1 MDIVKTFGSIIGSTV
16 EEHPDTS
23 RKLLLTGY
31 AAQQFMLAA
40 HPDKRLPPSRQ
51 FVARIV
57 MNQVRFALKHAEAS
71 AAVSLFTPC
80 EPLQAAG
87 IMPYSVETLSAFLA
101 GTQCEQDFLRIAGES
116 GFPET
121 LCSYHRTFLGAL
133 ESGLAPKPAFIAY
146 TNLACDG
153 NMITF
158 PHLQRT
164 FDVPSFFIDVPY
176 ERSEDAVHD
185 VACQLEHLVAFISD
199 ITGKRIEQRA
209 LEDHVAAGQRTAAA
223 YNRFIDA
230 QRTHRLPSD
239 MTSEMYAVL
248 VNRVLLG
255 TPEAERF
262 ARMLADEIATAPS
275 SSGTRLVWMHL
286 IPNML
291 SPVVER
297 LSFTDRAFI
306 TACDLAADAVMGDF
320 DPARPYETMARRLVY
335 SAFNGN
341 LDLRI
346 SRTLELAE
354 RTGADGVVLF
364 AHWGCKAT
372 LGAAGII
379 SKAIE
384 DAGLPCL
391 VLDGDG
397 CDRVNTS
404 EGQTATRLDAF
415 LEMLETKRAQGIA
428 PETQSAPFAQ
438 NGPVPEEAIA

>member
-1 MDIVKTFGSIIGSTV
+1 MDIVKTFGGIIGNRV
-16 EEHPDTS
+16 EDHPDTA
-23 RKLLLTGY
+23 RKLLLAGY
-31 AAQQFMLAA
+31 AAQRVMLAA
-40 HPDKRLPPSRQ
+40 HPDKRLPPSRR
-51 FVARIV
+51 FIACTV
-57 MNQVRFALKHAEAS
+57 MDQVRFSLKHAESS

-101 GTQCEQDFLRIAGES
+101 GTQCEQEFLRIAGES

-133 ESGLAPKPAFIAY
+133 ESGLVPKPSFIVY

-164 FDVPSFFIDVPY
+164 FEVPAFFVDVPY
-176 ERSEDAVHD
+176 ERSEDSVQD
-185 VACQLEHLVAFISD
+185 VARQLEGMVEFVAD
-199 ITGKRIEQRA
+199 ITGKPVEHA
-209 LEDHVAAGQRTAAA
+209 DLEERVATGARTAAA

-248 VNRVLLG
+248 VNRILLG

-262 ARMLADEIATAPS
+262 ATMLADEAGKAPS
-275 SSGTRLVWMHL
+275 SDGIRLVWMHL

-297 LSFTDRAFI
+297 LSFTDRAFV

-346 SRTLELAE
+346 SRALELAD

-379 SKAIE
+379 THAME
-384 DAGLPCL
+384 EAGLPCL

-415 LEMLETKRAQGIA
+415 LEMIEATQDRKQDGETPGAK
-428 PETQSAPFAQ
+428 PS
-438 NGPVPEEAIA
+438 PVREEAIA